1 MILGLG
7 CDIVNIER
15 LLKSEKFLQ
24 DFKNKVLG
32 DNELA
37 ELNAK
42 VIDTDKKLAC
52 LLAKRYAAK
61 EAFVKALGTGLR
73 EDISLKDIETL
84 HNELGKPYLKISG
97 IAQKKLGEL
106 SLKAKLHISV
116 SDDYPYAQAIVIIE
130 E

>member
-1 MILGLG
+1 VILGLG